1 MTDLTFQL
9 PQHLADWIAAKT
21 ASGEYVDAGDYLR
34 DLVRR
39 DEARAAK
46 LAAMDRLV
54 DEGLASGVSALSV
67 DDILAAARKA

>member
-1 MTDLTFQL
+1 MTDLTIQL

-46 LAAMDRLV
+46 IAAMDRV
-54 DEGLASGVSALSV
+54 IEEELASGVSALSV
-67 DDILAAARKA
+67 DEILSEALV